1 MLEGSV
7 LRNISFS
14 HSAKICEICGRLSF
28 ECFTQSCKGSKGT
41 KERQITNVKTLKYE
55 NVKMIET
62 LV

>member
-28 ECFTQSCKGSKGT
+28 ECFTQSCKGT
-41 KERQITNVKTLKYE
+41 KERQIANVKIWKYE